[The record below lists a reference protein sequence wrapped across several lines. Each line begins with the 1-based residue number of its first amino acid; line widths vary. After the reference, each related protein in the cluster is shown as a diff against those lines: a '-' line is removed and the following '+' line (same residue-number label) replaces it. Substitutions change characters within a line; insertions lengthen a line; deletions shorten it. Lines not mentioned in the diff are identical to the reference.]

1 MTAEMLRE
9 ELFARIQPL
18 TAAARLRG
26 HDLHPWAPTETYST
40 RTACR
45 SCGARLVVTIRPSG
59 AEIIDTAA
67 RQNCHK

>member
-1 MTAEMLRE
+1 MTAEMLRQ
-9 ELFARIQPL
+9 ELFARMQPL
-18 TAAARLRG
+18 VSVARARG
-26 HDLHPWAPTETYST
+26 HDLHPWADTETYSK